1 MGYWRWNAGLSIGE
15 IRAQVVRA
23 LLQRTNAE
31 AAGPSCS
38 LLPEVQRLERR
49 LQPDR
54 RLGAGGAWLPLQERR
69 VRGERRRYGA
79 QAV

>member
-1 MGYWRWNAGLSIGE
+1 MHGGMGYWRWNAGLSSGE

-38 LLPEVQRLERR
+38 LLPEVQRL
-49 LQPDR
+49 QPDR
-54 RLGAGGAWLPLQERR
+54 RLGAGDAWLPL
-69 VRGERRRYGA
+69 
-79 QAV
+79 